1 MDGPHA
7 ERERICSLEV
17 LLFGMSER
25 RSSFHAQTRECYE
38 RGSS

>member
-1 MDGPHA
+1 MDGSHA
-7 ERERICSLEV
+7 ECERMCSPEV

-25 RSSFHAQTRECYE
+25 GNSCHAQTRECYE